1 MGRKRTQ
8 EDPQMLEIQ
17 RQMEALKQK
26 QEQAMAA
33 VLKAQ
38 QELLQKEQE
47 TNTAKR
53 DLHEAEAK
61 KEKAAA
67 EADFSVKIATGDEV
81 ASQLANALQRESR
94 VCLCAFTLLLQ
105 PVGKSLFLMHNGASS
120 NVSRNAQVARAG
132 DGYAYVDTFLGEPV
146 ASYIRD
152 EVGHCLSR
160 RCCAKER
167 VVCPNN
173 ARGCV
178 LPSSPARRHATT
190 PVLT

>member
-8 EDPQMLEIQ
+8 DPQMVEIQ

-38 QELLQKEQE
+38 QDLLRKEHE

-53 DLHEAEAK
+53 DLNEAEAK

-81 ASQLANALQRESR
+81 ASQLAEALQRESR
-94 VCLCAFTLLLQ
+94 ACLCAFTPLLQ
-105 PVGKSLFLMHNGASS
+105 LVG
-120 NVSRNAQVARAG
+120 
-132 DGYAYVDTFLGEPV
+132 
-146 ASYIRD
+146 
-152 EVGHCLSR
+152 
-160 RCCAKER
+160 
-167 VVCPNN
+167 
-173 ARGCV
+173 
-178 LPSSPARRHATT
+178 
-190 PVLT
+190 